1 MLLGTINVEL
11 NFSFF
16 VVLIYKELGRKL
28 KNFLFLHKE
37 EFFILCMGAWPWC
50 LQGLIYDVCCKV
62 KGV

>member
-28 KNFLFLHKE
+28 KKILF
-37 EFFILCMGAWPWC
+37 
-50 LQGLIYDVCCKV
+50 
-62 KGV
+62 